1 MSEKFVING
10 GKKLQGE
17 IEVMGSKNAA
27 FPVLVASLLTREP
40 CVIGNIPLVEDVLK
54 MIGIL
59 EKMGADVEW
68 LSENKIKITC
78 RDIDY
83 KKIPADVM
91 RHFRGS
97 VLLWGAMLSRF
108 DNFKTATPGGCVIGA
123 RPLDTH
129 FDAFLQ
135 MGVIVKHKGKFYRFE
150 KKQSVEK
157 KQEVVL
163 DEFSVTATENVL
175 LFAASQNKK
184 TILKIADQDYQVQEL
199 AKVLKKMGA
208 KIKNSGA
215 HSFEIEGKEKLKGF
229 NHQLIADPIE
239 AGTFIL
245 LALAVKGEFLVK
257 NVELNH
263 LTLFLKKLK
272 NFGAN
277 FEFPGG
283 NSVRIL
289 FSPKL
294 VINKIQSLPYPGI
307 QPDLQPIFGVLA
319 TQTKGGTLI
328 HDPLYEGRLKY
339 LEELNKMGADIIF
352 CDPHRAIINGPT
364 HLRGI
369 DVPSL
374 DLRAGAALII
384 AGLVA
389 QGTTVINNAY
399 QVDRGYEKIEVRLQK
414 LGADIKRVKE

>member
-1 MSEKFVING
+1 M
-10 GKKLQGE
+10 GE
-17 IEVMGSKNAA
+17 IEVMGSKNTA
-27 FPVLVASLLTREP
+27 FPVLVASMLTKEP
-40 CVIGNIPLVEDVLK
+40 CIIGNIPLVEDVFK

-59 EKMGADVEW
+59 EKMGATVKW
-68 LSENKIKITC
+68 LSINKIKITC
-78 RDIDY
+78 ENIDP
-83 KKIPADVM
+83 KKLSNEIVSN
-91 RHFRGS
+91 FRGS
-97 VLLWGAMLSRF
+97 VLLWGALLARF
-108 DNFKTATPGGCVIGA
+108 DNFKTATPGGCIIGA

-135 MGVIVKHKGKFYRFE
+135 MGVNVKQSGKFYQFAKEQNSGLPRR
-150 KKQSVEK
+150 SAPRND
-157 KQEVVL
+157 EVIL

-184 TILKIADQDYQVQEL
+184 TTLKIADQDYQVQEV

-208 KIKNSGA
+208 KIKFSGP
-215 HSFEIEGKEKLKGF
+215 HIFEVIGKEKLKGF
-229 NHQLIADPIE
+229 NYNIVSDPIE

-245 LALAVKGEFLVK
+245 MALAIKGEVLIK
-257 NVELNH
+257 NVDAEH
-263 LTLFLKKLK
+263 LTLFFKKLK
-272 NFGAN
+272 NIGAN
-277 FEFPGG
+277 LEFPGER
-283 NSVRIL
+283 SVKVL
-289 FSPKL
+289 YSPKI
-294 VINKIQSLPYPGI
+294 VIDKIQSMPHPGI
-307 QPDLQPIFGVLA
+307 STDLLPLFGVLA

-364 HLRGI
+364 HLQGI
-369 DVPSL
+369 EVPSL

-399 QVDRGYEKIEVRLQK
+399 QVDRGYEKIEERLQK
-414 LGADIKRVKE
+414 IGADIKRVK